1 MLILQYSHLH
11 KYLFCVQF
19 IIRYLHIFFT
29 VMFSL
34 KIFIVAV
41 FTLFDLNSSADC
53 LYDIQLYIRFQT
65 RYSVGNNASFENV
78 FKSVK
83 NFSDNLQV
91 SKTRFEKKKKMAVY
105 AVLSIKPPTFAVQ
118 FKFTYRFRRDRSYRA
133 ILFHVRFRSKRS
145 RTTRRPVISRIKLT
159 AELKKKIKK

>member
-34 KIFIVAV
+34 KTFIVAV

-53 LYDIQLYIRFQT
+53 LYAIQLYIRFQT
-65 RYSVGNNASFENV
+65 RYSIGNNASFENV

-83 NFSDNLQV
+83 DFSDNLQV
-91 SKTRFEKKKKMAVY
+91 SKTRFEKKKKWPFTPFCRLNRRHFPYSSNLRIVFGATVRIARY
-105 AVLSIKPPTFAVQ
+105 YITFGFGRNGRARQGVLL
-118 FKFTYRFRRDRSYRA
+118 FRESN
-133 ILFHVRFRSKRS
+133 
-145 RTTRRPVISRIKLT
+145 
-159 AELKKKIKK
+159 